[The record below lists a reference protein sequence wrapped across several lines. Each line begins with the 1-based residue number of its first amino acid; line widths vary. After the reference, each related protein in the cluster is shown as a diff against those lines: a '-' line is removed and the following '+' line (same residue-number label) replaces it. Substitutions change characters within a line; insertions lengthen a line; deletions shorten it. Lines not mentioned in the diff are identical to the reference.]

1 MGPTRTRYAYG
12 SACAYRMTTACSG
25 AIDESVVGTADQ
37 ACSNLGRAG
46 CRCGRCLSR
55 RHQAAP
61 LIFGD
66 SPAARGKR

>member
-25 AIDESVVGTADQ
+25 AIEESAVAIADQ
-37 ACSNLGRAG
+37 TCSNLGSAV
-46 CRCGRCLSR
+46 
-55 RHQAAP
+55 P
-61 LIFGD
+61 PIFGD

>member
-25 AIDESVVGTADQ
+25 AIEESVAGTSGQ

-46 CRCGRCLSR
+46 CRRGRCVSR
-55 RHQAAP
+55 RHPAAP
-61 LIFGD
+61 PLFGD
-66 SPAARGKR
+66 SPQARGMR